1 MDPLDKA
8 RVAAEKALAEARR
21 DLAQGQARLREIR
34 ERRRYDQLLRD
45 LGAAYYAEHRGEGG
59 HDAVT
64 RAVAALDAHRTTGP
78 TAPGGP
84 NAPPG

>member
-8 RVAAEKALAEARR
+8 RTAAAKALAEARR
-21 DLAQGQARLREIR
+21 DLAQAQAMLRELR

-45 LGAAYYAEHRGEGG
+45 LGAAYYAQHRGEGG

-64 RAVAALDAHRTTGP
+64 PTLAALDAHRSGR
-78 TAPGGP
+78 GDF
-84 NAPPG
+84 PPDGRT